1 MKHDDQGRVE
11 KRGRRNPFAP
21 SLTFSPASGWRRNL
35 RAAWRDTLLLL
46 RQFAGPLLIFALVII
61 GGGLL
66 YYWLA
71 LRAGE
76 PVDTPAEAIYLVLG
90 LAFFQ
95 SSGDFPHVW
104 YLQLFYFA
112 MPVLGLGILAAGLA
126 DFGSLFFNRRARRKE
141 WEMAVASTFNRH
153 LVLIG
158 LGHLGF
164 RVMETLVDTGQ
175 EVVVIEQTPKLNLV
189 EGARRLGVPVIEDDG
204 RRLEALEGAGTAR
217 ARGILLCTQNDVLNL
232 QIAFQAQRL
241 NPDIEVVVR
250 IFDDQFAD
258 DVARKFGFRALS
270 ATGLAAPAFA
280 SAASGVDV
288 TRPITV
294 DGRPFSLAS
303 QTIRRR
309 SPLVGQTVGEIEG
322 RYDVSVVL
330 LRRDGASDPH
340 PAAGQVV
347 AARDVVAVLGEP
359 ERIARLTAVNR

>member
-1 MKHDDQGRVE
+1 M
-11 KRGRRNPFAP
+11 
-21 SLTFSPASGWRRNL
+21 RRNL

-46 RQFAGPLLIFALVII
+46 RQFAGPLLLFALVIV

-66 YYWLA
+66 YYGLA

-76 PVDTPAEAIYLVLG
+76 PVDTPAEAVYLALG

-141 WEMAVASTFNRH
+141 WEMAVASTLNRH

-164 RVMETLVDTGQ
+164 RVMQMLVETGQ
-175 EVVVIEQTPKLNLV
+175 EVVVIEQAPKVNLV
-189 EGARRLGVPVIEDDG
+189 EGARQLGVPVIEDDG

-217 ARGILLCTQNDVLNL
+217 ARGILLCTQNDTLNL
-232 QIAFQAQRL
+232 QIAFMARRL
-241 NPDIEVVVR
+241 NPTIEVVVR
-250 IFDDQFAD
+250 IFDDQFAE
-258 DVARKFGFRALS
+258 DVGRQFGFRALS
-270 ATGLAAPAFA
+270 ATGLAAPSFA
-280 SAASGVDV
+280 AAAAGVDV

-294 DGRPFSLAS
+294 DGRPMSLAS
-303 QTIRRR
+303 LALRLGSQ
-309 SPLVGQTVGEIEG
+309 LVGLSVGDIE
-322 RYDVSVVL
+322 RDFHVSVVL

-340 PAAGQVV
+340 PAAGQIV
-347 AARDVVAVLGEP
+347 AAHDVVAILGEP
-359 ERIARLTAVNR
+359 ERIARLTAENR

>member
-1 MKHDDQGRVE
+1 M
-11 KRGRRNPFAP
+11 RRNA
-21 SLTFSPASGWRRNL
+21 
-35 RAAWRDTLLLL
+35 RAVWRDTLLLL
-46 RQFAGPLLIFALVII
+46 RQFAWPLLIFALVII

-66 YYWLA
+66 YYVLA

-76 PVDTPAEAIYLVLG
+76 PVDTPAEAVYLVLG

-95 SSGDFPHVW
+95 PNGDFPHVW

-126 DFGSLFFNRRARRKE
+126 DFGTLLFNRRARRKE

-164 RVMETLVDTGQ
+164 RVMQTLVETGQ
-175 EVVVIEQTPKLNLV
+175 EVVVIEQDPKANLADQ
-189 EGARRLGVPVIEDDG
+189 ARRMGVPVIQDDG
-204 RRLEALEGAGTAR
+204 RREEALMGAGAAR

-250 IFDDQFAD
+250 IFDDQFAA
-258 DVARKFGFRALS
+258 DVAQKFGFRALS

-280 SAASGVDV
+280 SAAAGVDV

-303 QTIRRR
+303 LTVRPGSR
-309 SPLVGQTVGEIEG
+309 LAGQTVGQIEAQME
-322 RYDVSVVL
+322 VSVVL

-340 PAAGQVV
+340 PPAGEVV
-347 AARDVVAVLGEP
+347 GANDVIAVLGEP
-359 ERIARLTAVNR
+359 SHIARLTADSGTSSTSGDPRG

>member
-1 MKHDDQGRVE
+1 M
-11 KRGRRNPFAP
+11 
-21 SLTFSPASGWRRNL
+21 
-35 RAAWRDTLLLL
+35 LL
-46 RQFAGPLLIFALVII
+46 RQFAWPLLIFALVII

-66 YYWLA
+66 YYLLA
-71 LRAGE
+71 QRAGE
-76 PVDTPAEAIYLVLG
+76 PVDTPAEAVYLVLG

-95 SSGDFPHVW
+95 SSGDFPHIW
-104 YLQLFYFA
+104 YLQIFYFA

-126 DFGSLFFNRRARRKE
+126 DFSTLLFNRRARRKE
-141 WEMAVASTFNRH
+141 WEMAVASTFSRH

-164 RVMETLVDTGQ
+164 RVMQTLVETGQ
-175 EVVVIEQTPKLNLV
+175 EVVVIEQDPKPNLV
-189 EGARRLGVPVIEDDG
+189 DQARRMGVPVIQEDG

-232 QIAFQAQRL
+232 QIAFMAQRL

-250 IFDDQFAD
+250 IFDDQFAA

-294 DGRPFSLAS
+294 DGRPFTLAS
-303 QTIRRR
+303 LTLEAR
-309 SPLVGQTVGEIEG
+309 SPLLGRSVGDIE
-322 RYDVSVVL
+322 RDFDLSIVL
-330 LRRDGASDPH
+330 LRHNGESDPH
-340 PAAGQVV
+340 PAAGRIVSE
-347 AARDVVAVLGEP
+347 RDVLAVLGEP
-359 ERIARLTAVNR
+359 ERIARLTAENR